1 MTGPARA
8 AAARLGAVATRLGL
22 HVRGRMGARPGE
34 QHFPGRPQ
42 PSGLEVEAHSA
53 YAPGDD
59 LRHLDW
65 NLYGRL
71 DTLLMRRFTAER
83 EVVVHILVDG
93 SASMGTPPGDGKWT
107 ATAELAI
114 VLAAIALGSRHAA
127 RVVVLRGDGAHRASL
142 VHRRRA
148 GIAAMAELLDAAP
161 PSDRLDLG
169 QALGAYA
176 HRHPEGG
183 AALVLSDFLLEP
195 PALEP
200 GVAALRRRGYAVY
213 LLQMLGPSEIEPAR
227 ALASGE
233 LVDAESG
240 ERHAVSLDA
249 DVLARYGALLGA
261 HQDALR
267 ALAARHRATWAS
279 FASDTPALEIAMH
292 DLVRLDLVRA
302 RR

>member
-1 MTGPARA
+1 MSGPARA
-8 AAARLGAVATRLGL
+8 AAARLGAVAARLGL
-22 HVRGRMGARPGE
+22 HVRGRMGVRPGE
-34 QHFPGRPQ
+34 QRFPGRPQ

-65 NLYGRL
+65 NLFGRL

-83 EVVVHILVDG
+83 EVVVHILVDT
-93 SASMGTPPGDGKWT
+93 SASMGTPAGDGKWP

-127 RVVVLRGDGAHRASL
+127 RVVVLRDGAHRASL

-148 GIAAMAELLDAAP
+148 GIAAMAELLDATTPAG
-161 PSDRLDLG
+161 RLDLG
-169 QALGAYA
+169 RALGEYA

-195 PALEP
+195 AALEP
-200 GVAALRRRGYAVY
+200 GLAALRGRGYAVY
-213 LLQMLGPSEIEPAR
+213 LLQLLGRSEVEPAR
-227 ALASGE
+227 TLASGE
-233 LVDAESG
+233 LVDVESG

-249 DVLARYGALLGA
+249 DVLARYRELLAA
-261 HQDALR
+261 HQDAMC
-267 ALAARHRATWAS
+267 ALAGRHRAAWAS
-279 FASDTPALEIAMH
+279 FVSDTPALEIATR
-292 DLVRLDLVRA
+292 DLVRIDLVRA

>member
-8 AAARLGAVATRLGL
+8 AAARLGAVVARLGL
-22 HVRGRMGARPGE
+22 HVRGRMGVRPGE
-34 QHFPGRPQ
+34 QRFPGRPQ

-65 NLYGRL
+65 NLFGRL
-71 DTLLMRRFTAER
+71 DQLLMRRFTAER
-83 EVVVHILVDG
+83 EVVVHILVDA
-93 SASMGTPPGDGKWT
+93 SASMGTPAGDGKWA

-127 RVVVLRGDGAHRASL
+127 RVVVLRDGASRASL

-148 GIAAMAELLDAAP
+148 GIAAMAELLDATTPAG
-161 PSDRLDLG
+161 RLDLG
-169 QALGAYA
+169 RALGEYA

-183 AALVLSDFLLEP
+183 AALILSDFLLEP
-195 PALEP
+195 AALEP
-200 GVAALRRRGYAVY
+200 GLAALRGRGYTVY
-213 LLQMLGPSEIEPAR
+213 LLQLLDRSEVEPAR

-233 LVDAESG
+233 LVDVESG
-240 ERHAVSLDA
+240 ERHPVSLDA
-249 DVLARYGALLGA
+249 DVLARYRELLA
-261 HQDALR
+261 SHQDALC
-267 ALAARHRATWAS
+267 ALAGRHRATWAS
-279 FASDTPALEIAMH
+279 FVSDTPALEIATR
-292 DLVRLDLVRA
+292 DLVRIDLVRA

>member
-8 AAARLGAVATRLGL
+8 AAARLGAVASRLGL

-34 QHFPGRPQ
+34 QRFPGRPQ

-53 YAPGDD
+53 YVPGDD

-65 NLYGRL
+65 NLFGRL

-83 EVVVHILVDG
+83 EVVVHILVDA
-93 SASMGTPPGDGKWT
+93 SASMGTPASDGKWA

-127 RVVVLRGDGAHRASL
+127 RMVVLRDGAHRASL

-148 GIAAMAELLDAAP
+148 GIVAMAELLDAVTPAG
-161 PSDRLDLG
+161 RLDLG
-169 QALGAYA
+169 RALGEYA

-195 PALEP
+195 AALEP
-200 GVAALRRRGYAVY
+200 GLAALRDRGYAVY
-213 LLQMLGPSEIEPAR
+213 LLQLLGRGEVEPAR
-227 ALASGE
+227 TLASGE
-233 LVDAESG
+233 LVDVESG

-249 DVLARYGALLGA
+249 VVLARYRELLAA
-261 HQDALR
+261 HQDGLR
-267 ALAARHRATWAS
+267 DLAGRHRATWAS
-279 FASDTPALEIAMH
+279 FVSDTPALEIATR
-292 DLVRLDLVRA
+292 DLARIDLVRA

>member
-8 AAARLGAVATRLGL
+8 AAARLGAVAARLGL

-34 QHFPGRPQ
+34 QRFPGRPQ
-42 PSGLEVEAHSA
+42 PSGLEMEAHSA

-114 VLAAIALGSRHAA
+114 VLAAIAIGSRYAA
-127 RVVVLRGDGAHRASL
+127 RMVILRDGAHRASL

-148 GIAAMAELLDAAP
+148 GIAHMAELLDAAP
-161 PSDRLDLG
+161 PSQRLDLG
-169 QALGAYA
+169 QALGEYA
-176 HRHPEGG
+176 HRHTEGG

-195 PALEP
+195 AALEP
-200 GVAALRRRGYAVY
+200 GVVALRRRGYTVY
-213 LLQMLGPSEIEPAR
+213 LLQMLGPSEMEPAR

-240 ERHAVSLDA
+240 ERHAVAFDA
-249 DVLARYGALLGA
+249 DVLARYGVLLAA
-261 HQDALR
+261 HQDAMR

-279 FASDTPALEIAMH
+279 FSSETPALEIVIR

>member
-8 AAARLGAVATRLGL
+8 AVARLGGVAARLGL
-22 HVRGRMGARPGE
+22 HVRGRMGVRPGE
-34 QHFPGRPQ
+34 QRFPGRPQ

-53 YAPGDD
+53 YVPGDD

-65 NLYGRL
+65 NLFGRL

-83 EVVVHILVDG
+83 EVVVHVLVDA
-93 SASMGTPPGDGKWT
+93 SASMGVPAADGKWT

-114 VLAAIALGSRHAA
+114 VLAAIAVTSRHAA
-127 RVVVLRGDGAHRASL
+127 RLAVLRGGGAPRTSL

-148 GIAAMAELLDAAP
+148 GLVAMAELLDTTT
-161 PSDRLDLG
+161 PSERLDLG
-169 QALGAYA
+169 QALGEYA

-195 PALEP
+195 AALAP

-213 LLQMLGPSEIEPAR
+213 LLQLLGRSEIEPAR

-240 ERHAVSLDA
+240 ERHGVALDA
-249 DVLARYGALLGA
+249 QVLARYGALLAA
-261 HQDALR
+261 HQDAMR
-267 ALAARHRATWAS
+267 ALAVRHRATWAS
-279 FASDTPALEIAMH
+279 FASDTPVLEIATR
-292 DLVRLDLVRA
+292 DLVRIDLVRA